1 VETTEDQKP
10 NRPRVWDFCCDSRG
24 NSSRT
29 DMHTQAEQRPCEIE
43 ASCGLPMRF
52 GQHSSSK
59 IYGLAHCRPFVF
71 GLLFD
76 SSNSPACSCVSTT
89 CLLHRKRV
97 SQQCEAASCTSFRR
111 WNNTDL
117 SLSSQSLSVHHQT
130 MAANCE
136 HSPVRRGGTEI
147 PRLFMSHRARVKS
160 P

>member
-1 VETTEDQKP
+1 METTEDQKP

-111 WNNTDL
+111 WIFFL
-117 SLSSQSLSVHHQT
+117 RGQS
-130 MAANCE
+130 
-136 HSPVRRGGTEI
+136 RGFWVEVFWQRPASTHRCGEAVI
-147 PRLFMSHRARVKS
+147 EVEPCCGHRAREV
-160 P
+160 PV